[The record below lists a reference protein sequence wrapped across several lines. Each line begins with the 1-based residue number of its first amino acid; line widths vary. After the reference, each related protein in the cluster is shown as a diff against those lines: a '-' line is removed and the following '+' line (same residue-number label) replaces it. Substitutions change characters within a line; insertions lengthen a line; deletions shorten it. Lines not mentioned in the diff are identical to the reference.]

1 MKIRLF
7 FAIFALAAAI
17 LACGKTNTN
26 TKLIDSDKSKTGI
39 MNLEVSPVSGTED
52 FTLEVTYYVSW
63 VSGSAIPAIKC
74 RWVGKDNPTSGEIG
88 TIDMAMH
95 LGIKKPEQHVRLL
108 PFFIPPKED
117 GSQVGSYYASCNTED
132 NYSEGTKNFGVVK
145 EDKKTPLLTVT
156 NSSLTYSGSPQ
167 SAVIQ
172 SAIIPDGIVAGT
184 VMNVLYNGSGTVPIN
199 AGTYTVTA
207 DFTPEDADSYFPL
220 TAAPAGDFV
229 IEKAVPSLSVSNS
242 PVTYDGSPH
251 AAAVSASVP
260 GTISNILTSG
270 AASQTYAGSYAVTAS
285 FVPSDTTNYTSL
297 TAAPAGDF
305 VIQKAAPA
313 ALSRGKIIFDY
324 ARVESSM
331 PGAASYTAEVTNL
344 CVPEVTIADDG
355 TISGECEQSDVRG
368 HLVTSVNFTAMV
380 IGQVDPSGKVSFTY
394 EVSEIGL
401 QSGSWRVDYSG
412 SGTLTQDGK
421 AAGTADFAYTCNS
434 GSENLFWCR
443 VVPYKDSLIS
453 DAFSGTIPWT
463 LEAAP

>member
-1 MKIRLF
+1 M
-7 FAIFALAAAI
+7 
-17 LACGKTNTN
+17 
-26 TKLIDSDKSKTGI
+26 
-39 MNLEVSPVSGTED
+39 
-52 FTLEVTYYVSW
+52 
-63 VSGSAIPAIKC
+63 
-74 RWVGKDNPTSGEIG
+74 
-88 TIDMAMH
+88 
-95 LGIKKPEQHVRLL
+95 
-108 PFFIPPKED
+108 
-117 GSQVGSYYASCNTED
+117 
-132 NYSEGTKNFGVVK
+132 
-145 EDKKTPLLTVT
+145 
-156 NSSLTYSGSPQ
+156 
-167 SAVIQ
+167 
-172 SAIIPDGIVAGT
+172 
-184 VMNVLYNGSGTVPIN
+184 
-199 AGTYTVTA
+199 
-207 DFTPEDADSYFPL
+207 
-220 TAAPAGDFV
+220 
-229 IEKAVPSLSVSNS
+229 SNS
-242 PVTYDGSPH
+242 PVTFDGSPH

-260 GTISNILTSG
+260 GSVSNIQTGG
-270 AASQTYAGSYAVTAS
+270 AATQTNTGSYAVTADFS
-285 FVPSDTTNYTSL
+285 PTDTTNYTSL

-313 ALSRGKIIFDY
+313 ALTRGKIIFDY

-443 VVPYKDSLIS
+443 VVPYKDSLLS